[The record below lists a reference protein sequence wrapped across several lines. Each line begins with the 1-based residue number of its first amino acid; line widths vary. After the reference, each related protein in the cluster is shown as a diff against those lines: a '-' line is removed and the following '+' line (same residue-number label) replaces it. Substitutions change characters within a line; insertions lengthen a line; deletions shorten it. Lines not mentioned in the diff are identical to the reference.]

1 MAAPLKV
8 STLVTIDATQ
18 AKAGGAEA
26 QRAISGMG
34 DAADIASSKIQQL
47 INRSAGIGGGAAN
60 QNIREWTGALAM
72 QGRSID
78 ELRAKYNPLF
88 AVINQY
94 KANLTEIR
102 TLHAQG
108 VLSTNEMTAA
118 ISRQRQATLA
128 SIDAIKGRNQAMVA
142 SGAGAYG
149 FGQDRADTANI
160 AAQFQDIGITA
171 AMGMNPLMIA
181 LQQGT
186 QLSAVIGS
194 MERPVAGL
202 LGAFTAMVSPVSLVT
217 IGLTAAGAAA
227 IQYFMSANQE
237 TDKVNKALE
246 GHAELIRRL
255 KDAYGEAAQGA
266 EAYSEESRKLLNQD
280 AEDRRRAQIDLVNST
295 ARDMV
300 SEVMSVPIGDFQG
313 QTYLIELLRTAVGDL
328 QASIAAGSPD
338 VQTFVEQLVDIE
350 KRTSAP
356 ERIRELAASLRQ
368 AAKDGI
374 EAQRALSGLMQVT
387 NQVGANQRGALLGST
402 AEVDRNSYLDA
413 ERLSLRRMREEA
425 DARSASLRARTAE
438 ERAAAA
444 RQAEAVRVVPGES
457 SAERNLRIE
466 IAEKQ
471 TLLQIDRERI
481 DAARER
487 QRSIDE
493 TIAGQRLELSLI
505 GQTTA
510 AIEAQRMEARLLA
523 DAKAE
528 AERNGTTVSDAE
540 IQKIREASVE
550 YGRLA
555 EAIEATN
562 ALRGQRQEIDQLQ
575 LEISLVGRL
584 EADRRRI
591 LALAE
596 AEREIRD
603 RGISGDA
610 AEQFRRSAVEAE
622 NYRMRLEQV
631 QDAWNSVQSAGE
643 NAIDSLVEGLASG
656 DIEGALELI
665 AKDITK
671 TVLQLG
677 VANPLKN
684 AMFGTNYG
692 TLSDVGS
699 IFSNLMGGGA
709 AGTGLGSSVG
719 SMNVNAASV
728 IINGGVAGASGLG
741 SVLFGQ
747 GMSGLAANQNMP
759 GSMSAYAAAI
769 RQIESSGNY
778 QALGPI
784 LANGD
789 RAYGAYQVMGSNLPS
804 WTKGA
809 LGQVLSPQ
817 QFLGSPSAQD
827 AVFNKYFGQSL
838 ARYGNANDAASVWF
852 TGRPLAQGGNAAD
865 ILGTT
870 GKAYVDKFNAAL
882 GQVTSTTTAANQN
895 LGTFGNNLGGLGAAL
910 QNASNGIGSGGSGGG
925 LFGALSSLFG
935 FGGGSQWA
943 AASSGS
949 IVGLFDVGGYTGH
962 GGRHQPAGVVHKGE
976 VVWSQ
981 DDVARAGGWQTV
993 EAMRLGRR
1001 GYATGGGVGMAAA
1014 NTNRGAAQSSIV
1026 VNNYS
1031 SARVETEEQTDERG
1045 NRQTV
1050 FTLSDAV
1057 GEALSTKGGRANK
1070 TMTSQFGVRRQGRRR

>member
-34 DAADIASSKIQQL
+34 DAADIASTKVQQL

-94 KANLTEIR
+94 KSSLTEIR

-128 SIDAIKGRNQAMVA
+128 SIDAIKGRNQAMIAGGDVA
-142 SGAGAYG
+142 IGSGPRG
-149 FGQDRADTANI
+149 FETANI
-160 AAQFQDIGITA
+160 AAQFQDIGVTA

-186 QLSAVIGS
+186 QLSSVIGT

-202 LGAFTAMVSPVSLVT
+202 LSAFRAMVSPVSLVT
-217 IGLTAAGAAA
+217 IGLTAAAAAA
-227 IQYFMSANQE
+227 IQYFMSASQE
-237 TDKVNKALE
+237 TDEANKALE

-255 KDAYGEAAQGA
+255 KDAYGEAAKGA
-266 EAYSEESRKLLNQD
+266 EEYGKESRKLLNQD
-280 AEDRRRAQIDLVNST
+280 AEDQRRAQVSLLNST
-295 ARDMV
+295 ANDIV
-300 SEVMSVPIGDFQG
+300 TEVMSVPIGDFQG
-313 QTYLIELLRTAVGDL
+313 QTYLIEILRTAVSDL
-328 QASIAAGSPD
+328 QGSIAAGSPD
-338 VQTFVEQLVDIE
+338 IQKFVEQLVDIE

-356 ERIRELAASLRQ
+356 ERIRELASSLRQ

-402 AEVDRNSYLDA
+402 AETDRNSYLDA
-413 ERLSLRRMREEA
+413 ERLSLRRMRDEA
-425 DARSASLRARTAE
+425 AARSASLMARTAE

-444 RQAEAVRVVPGES
+444 RQAEAARFVPGES

-505 GQTTA
+505 GQTTS

-523 DAKAE
+523 EAKAD
-528 AERNGTTVSDAE
+528 AERNGTTVSDEE
-540 IQKIREASVE
+540 IQKIREASAE

-562 ALRGQRQEIDQLQ
+562 ALRGQRQDIDQLQ
-575 LEISLVGRL
+575 LEISLVGQR
-584 EADRRRI
+584 EDVRRRA

-596 AEREIRD
+596 AEQEIRD
-603 RGISGDA
+603 RGMSGDL
-610 AEQFRRSAVEAE
+610 AEEFRRGAVEAE

-631 QDAWNSVQSAGE
+631 QDAWGSVQSAGE

-656 DIEGALELI
+656 DIEGTLESV

-699 IFSNLMGGGA
+699 IFSNLTGGGA
-709 AGTGLGSSVG
+709 TGTGLGSSVG

-728 IINGGVAGASGLG
+728 TINGGVPGSG
-741 SVLFGQ
+741 LFGQ
-747 GMSGLAANQNMP
+747 GISGLAANQNMP

-769 RQIESSGNY
+769 RKIESSGNY
-778 QALGPI
+778 QALGPVTSS
-784 LANGD
+784 GD
-789 RAYGAYQVMGSNLPS
+789 RAYGAYQVMGANIPS

-809 LGQVLSPQ
+809 LGQSLSPQ
-817 QFLGSPSAQD
+817 QFLSSSSAQD

-838 ARYGNANDAASVWF
+838 AKYGNANDAASVWF
-852 TGRPLAQGGNAAD
+852 TGRPLAQGGNASD

-870 GKAYVDKFNAAL
+870 GKAYVDKFNTAL
-882 GQVTSTTTAANQN
+882 GQVTNTAGAANQN
-895 LGTFGNNLGGLGAAL
+895 LGAFGNNLGGLGSAL
-910 QNASNGIGSGGSGGG
+910 QNASSGLGSGGSSSGGI
-925 LFGALSSLFG
+925 FGSLAKLFG
-935 FGGGSQWA
+935 FGGGGGSQWA
-943 AASSGS
+943 AAASGS
-949 IVGLFDVGGYTGH
+949 IVGLFDSGGYTGH
-962 GGRHQPAGVVHKGE
+962 GGRLQPAGVVHKGE

-1001 GYATGGGVGMAAA
+1001 GYAGGGAVGMSAA
-1014 NTNRGAAQSSIV
+1014 NANISGPKSSIV

-1031 SARVETEEQTDERG
+1031 NARVETEEQTDERG

-1050 FTLSDAV
+1050 FTLSEAV

-1070 TMTSQFGVRRQGRRR
+1070 TMTSQYGVRKQGRRR

>member
-34 DAADIASSKIQQL
+34 DAADIASTKVQQL

-94 KANLTEIR
+94 KSSLTEIR

-128 SIDAIKGRNQAMVA
+128 SIDAIKGRNQSMAA
-142 SGAGAYG
+142 GAGVNMG
-149 FGQDRADTANI
+149 GQRFEAANI
-160 AAQFQDIGITA
+160 FAQFQDVGVTA
-171 AMGMNPLMIA
+171 AMGMSPLMIA

-186 QLSAVIGS
+186 QLSSVIGS
-194 MERPVAGL
+194 MERPVAGIL
-202 LGAFTAMVSPVSLVT
+202 SAFRMMVSPVTLVT
-217 IGLTAAGAAA
+217 IGLTAAAAAA
-227 IQYFMSANQE
+227 IQYFMTADQEAQKANSSLGKHE
-237 TDKVNKALE
+237 
-246 GHAELIRRL
+246 ELIKEVAR
-255 KDAYGEAAQGA
+255 KWGEAVPSLKAYVDELERA
-266 EAYSEESRKLLNQD
+266 EAASD
-280 AEDRRRAQIDLVNST
+280 
-295 ARDMV
+295 
-300 SEVMSVPIGDFQG
+300 
-313 QTYLIELLRTAVGDL
+313 LRTAAQAAAVQMFGASSSEMANLNAIENGLADLVTQLQQAGAEQSTIISLQSAWQDLGRSIREGKADQDALAEAQSALTDAMSQTGIPAVDEFSRRFAELASNIAKASKNAEALRREASQARTGDFPSRGL
-328 QASIAAGSPD
+328 YDGVIRSADFSTRNESISLPD
-338 VQTFVEQLVDIE
+338 VGPVPTP
-350 KRTSAP
+350 RGTP
-356 ERIRELAASLRQ
+356 EI
-368 AAKDGI
+368 
-374 EAQRALSGLMQVT
+374 SGF
-387 NQVGANQRGALLGST
+387 
-402 AEVDRNSYLDA
+402 
-413 ERLSLRRMREEA
+413 
-425 DARSASLRARTAE
+425 
-438 ERAAAA
+438 
-444 RQAEAVRVVPGES
+444 PGEQ
-457 SAERNLRIE
+457 A
-466 IAEKQ
+466 
-471 TLLQIDRERI
+471 RI

-493 TIAGQRLELSLI
+493 SIAGQRLELSLI

-523 DAKAE
+523 EAKAD
-528 AERNGTTVSDAE
+528 AERNGTTVSDEE
-540 IQKIREASVE
+540 IQKIREASAE

-596 AEREIRD
+596 AEQEIRD

-610 AEQFRRSAVEAE
+610 AEQFRRGAVEAE

-656 DIEGALELI
+656 DIEGALESV

-709 AGTGLGSSVG
+709 TGTGLGSSVG

-728 IINGGVAGASGLG
+728 IINGGVAGSG
-741 SVLFGQ
+741 LFGQ
-747 GMSGLAANQNMP
+747 GISGLAVNQNMP
-759 GSMSAYAAAI
+759 GNMSAYAAAI
-769 RQIESSGNY
+769 RKIESSGNY
-778 QALGPI
+778 QALGPVTSS
-784 LANGD
+784 GD
-789 RAYGAYQVMGSNLPS
+789 RAYGAYQVMGANLPS

-809 LGQVLSPQ
+809 LGQSLSPQ
-817 QFLGSPSAQD
+817 QFLSSPSAQD

-838 ARYGNANDAASVWF
+838 AKFGNANDAASVWF
-852 TGRPLAQGGNAAD
+852 TGRPLAKGGNAAD

-870 GKAYVDKFNAAL
+870 GKAYVDKFNTAL
-882 GQVTSTTTAANQN
+882 GQVTNTAGAANQN
-895 LGTFGNNLGGLGAAL
+895 LGTFGNNLGGLGSAL
-910 QNASNGIGSGGSGGG
+910 QNASSGLGSGGSSGGG
-925 LFGALSSLFG
+925 IFGSLAKLFG
-935 FGGGSQWA
+935 FGGGGSQWA
-943 AASSGS
+943 AAASGS
-949 IVGLFDVGGYTGH
+949 IVGLFDSGGYTGH
-962 GGRHQPAGVVHKGE
+962 GGRTQPAGVVHKGE

-1001 GYATGGGVGMAAA
+1001 GYAGGGAVGMSAA
-1014 NTNRGAAQSSIV
+1014 NANMGGPKSSIV

-1031 SARVETEEQTDERG
+1031 NARVETEEQTGERG

-1050 FTLSDAV
+1050 FTLSEAV

-1070 TMTSQFGVRRQGRRR
+1070 TMTSQYGVRKQGRRR